1 MAEAT
6 LIAGATDAATAVIPT
21 DASKAVA
28 DAASKVAAT
37 DGAAK
42 VAATDGS
49 APDAAKV
56 AADAAAKTAADT
68 AAAEVAKAKT
78 GAPEKYEAFKLPDGV
93 KLEDAQIADLQA
105 TAKDLNLTQDQ
116 AQKLVDRELK
126 VRADVGAAAQTE
138 FKSTVSGWA
147 DQARAD
153 KDIGGDK
160 LPAVL
165 ASAKRGVDTMEAQV
179 PGLKLILDT
188 TGFGNHPVAIKV
200 FQKIGAMTGEDG
212 KFLQG
217 GAKPADKNS
226 EAAVAQ
232 RMYPTMTKTA

>member
-1 MAEAT
+1 MVETT
-6 LIAGATDAATAVIPT
+6 LVTGATSADAPVTNADVTKAAAAP
-21 DASKAVA
+21 DASKV
-28 DAASKVAAT
+28 VAT

-42 VAATDGS
+42 VAATDGG

-56 AADAAAKTAADT
+56 AADAAAKATAD
-68 AAAEVAKAKT
+68 AAAAKT

-126 VRADVGAAAQTE
+126 VRGDATAAAQTE
-138 FKSTVSGWA
+138 FKSTVAAWA

-160 LPAVL
+160 LAPVL
-165 ASAKRGVDTMEAQV
+165 ASAKRGLEAVSTNAKLPELKTM
-179 PGLKLILDT
+179 LDA
-188 TGFGNHPVAIKV
+188 TGFGNHPAVIKL
-200 FQKIGAMTGEDG
+200 FQYVDSLTGQDSKHLAGG
-212 KFLQG
+212 K
-217 GAKPADKNS
+217 APADGNS
-226 EAAVAQ
+226 EAAVAL
-232 RMYPTMTKTA
+232 RMYPTMQKTA